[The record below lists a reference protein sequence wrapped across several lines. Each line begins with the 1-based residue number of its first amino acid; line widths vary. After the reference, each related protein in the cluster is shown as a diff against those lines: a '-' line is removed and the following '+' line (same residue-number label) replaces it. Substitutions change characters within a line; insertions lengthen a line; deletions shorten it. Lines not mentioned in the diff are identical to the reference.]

1 MISTERHKIK
11 AAVYLLPIKGSKVLL
26 SRRFN
31 TGWKDGWY
39 SLISGHLDG
48 NESVSDSMTR
58 ETFEEAGIKINKKDL
73 IPLKS
78 VHHKTDDS
86 EYVDFFYSIKKWTGT
101 PKIME
106 KDKCDDMSWFSINK
120 LPKNILPHVKKVIET
135 RESKDAFFEYGWSES
150 W

>member
-1 MISTERHKIK
+1 MIK
-11 AAVYLLPIKGSKVLL
+11 AAVYLLPIKGKKVLL

-48 NESVSDSMTR
+48 NESVSTSMVR
-58 ETFEEAGIKINKKDL
+58 EAKEESGIIIDKKDL
-73 IPLKS
+73 NPIKAC
-78 VHHKTDDS
+78 HHKTEDS
-86 EYVDFFYSIKKWTGT
+86 EYVDFFYSVKKWKGT

-106 KDKCDDMSWFSINK
+106 KDKCDDMAWFPVNK
-120 LPKNILPHVKKVIET
+120 LPKNILPHVKNVIKT
-135 RESKDAFFEYGWSES
+135 LGKKDAFFEYGWEES